1 MSDSSKV
8 TPAHRQRTAIV
19 YVRQSTLLQLERNK
33 ESTARQ
39 YDLVERAVALGW
51 SRARV
56 GVVDEDQGHSG
67 SSTIGRSGFAELA
80 AQVGLGQVG
89 IVLALEVSRL
99 ARNNADWYRLL
110 DLAAMTDTLVADA
123 DGVYH
128 PRRFDDRLV
137 LGMKGTM
144 AEAELHILRAR
155 LDGGV
160 RNKAA
165 RGELRRALP
174 VGLVW
179 GKGAGEIR
187 LHPDEAVTG
196 VIRAVFERFA
206 ACGSARSVWLWLRE
220 QDLKWPLQP
229 AAYLHGEE
237 IVWVA
242 PTYHAVHNTLT
253 HPAYAGAYVYGRT
266 RFQRRLD
273 ADGLV
278 RTHRRVLPRDQWQVL
293 ITDHHQ
299 GFISW
304 EDYLANQ
311 DKIGSNTRPRRHES
325 GTGAVR
331 EGCAL
336 LQGLATCG
344 TCGRKLAV
352 FYQGP
357 AKSVPNYYCQGPGD
371 LVDGRGTR
379 HMNAGGQAIDS
390 AVAGAFLAALAPA
403 ALQACLTAAQ
413 QLEDGHD
420 TALQQWRRQGEHA
433 DAEAELARRQA
444 ARPKGL
450 SGQERAAI
458 LALGDDL
465 DAVWDEPT
473 TTDKDRKQLLRTLL
487 EEVNITLRRDAPDP
501 HAGLVLRWKSGTVSS
516 LIAPLRRP
524 QPKIRTA
531 EDTIALIRR
540 LAAHYP
546 DAVIAGI
553 LNRQHRTT
561 ARGMSFT
568 ANRVASLRTQD
579 RKSTRLNSSHV

>member
-67 SSTIGRSGFAELA
+67 SSTVGRSGFAELA

-179 GKGAGEIR
+179 GEGAGEIR

-266 RFQRRLD
+266 RFQRRLGT
-273 ADGLV
+273 DGTV

-293 ITDHHQ
+293 IPDHHQ

-311 DKIGSNTRPRRHES
+311 DKIGSNTRPRRHQP

-336 LQGLATCG
+336 LQGLVTCRSAGRRSTPRSPTRSWPRSPPPPWMPACRPPTSWRPATTRRWPPTG
-344 TCGRKLAV
+344 ARSSAPATTPPGPSAATGPSTPTTAWSPAAWRPTGRK
-352 FYQGP
+352 P
-357 AKSVPNYYCQGPGD
+357 
-371 LVDGRGTR
+371 
-379 HMNAGGQAIDS
+379 
-390 AVAGAFLAALAPA
+390 
-403 ALQACLTAAQ
+403 
-413 QLEDGHD
+413 
-420 TALQQWRRQGEHA
+420 
-433 DAEAELARRQA
+433 
-444 ARPKGL
+444 
-450 SGQERAAI
+450 
-458 LALGDDL
+458 
-465 DAVWDEPT
+465 
-473 TTDKDRKQLLRTLL
+473 
-487 EEVNITLRRDAPDP
+487 
-501 HAGLVLRWKSGTVSS
+501 
-516 LIAPLRRP
+516 
-524 QPKIRTA
+524 
-531 EDTIALIRR
+531 
-540 LAAHYP
+540 
-546 DAVIAGI
+546 
-553 LNRQHRTT
+553 
-561 ARGMSFT
+561 
-568 ANRVASLRTQD
+568 
-579 RKSTRLNSSHV
+579 